1 MAYEFLDIS
10 VSDGVAVVTINR
22 PEVLNGLHPESHREM
37 EQVWDDLGENN
48 DVRAAVLTGAGRVF
62 SAGGDL
68 KDMESRLEKNPAGG
82 SGISP
87 ASARRIVYNLLDFEK
102 PLIGAING
110 HAIGLGATLGLLCD
124 IVVSSEAAK
133 WGDPHINIGLVPGD
147 GGLAIWT
154 VLIGPNKAKEMMMLG
169 TTIDATKAEDL
180 GLINHVVPEDEVLSK
195 ALSIAGTLAQGPQV
209 AIRGT
214 KISVNNWLKAQFSSL
229 FEVSLAA
236 ELQSMDHPDFAE
248 GVSAAL
254 EKRKPSWQ

>member
-1 MAYEFLDIS
+1 M
-10 VSDGVAVVTINR
+10 
-22 PEVLNGLHPESHREM
+22 
-37 EQVWDDLGENN
+37 
-48 DVRAAVLTGAGRVF
+48 
-62 SAGGDL
+62 
-68 KDMESRLEKNPAGG
+68 
-82 SGISP
+82 
-87 ASARRIVYNLLDFEK
+87 
-102 PLIGAING
+102 
-110 HAIGLGATLGLLCD
+110 
-124 IVVSSEAAK
+124 SSEAAK

-169 TTIDATKAEDL
+169 TTIDATNAENL

>member
-1 MAYEFLDIS
+1 MSYEFLDIS
-10 VSDGVAVVTINR
+10 VSDGVAIVTINR
-22 PEVLNGLHPESHREM
+22 PEVLNGLHPESHHEM
-37 EQVWDDLGENN
+37 EQVWGDLGEN
-48 DVRAAVLTGAGRVF
+48 DEVRAAILTGAGRAF
-62 SAGGDL
+62 CAGGDL
-68 KDMESRLEKNPAGG
+68 KDMESRLKADPSGG

-124 IVVSSEAAK
+124 IVVSSENAK

-169 TTIDATKAEDL
+169 APIDAKRADQL
-180 GLINHVVPEDEVLSK
+180 GLINYLVPEEDVLDK
-195 ALSIAGTLAQGPQV
+195 ALAIASSLSEGPQV
-209 AIRGT
+209 ALRGT
-214 KISVNNWLKAQFSSL
+214 KISINNWLKSQFSSL

-236 ELQSMDHPDFAE
+236 ELQSMDHPDYAE
-248 GVSAAL
+248 GVQAAL
-254 EKRKPSWQ
+254 EKRNPNWQ